1 MTYESLFALLE
12 SLGFRTS
19 PATPPEPQ
27 VFVHDPTDTVL
38 LFRSATS
45 ATVTPADL
53 LSTEVHLQ
61 ARGISDQ
68 PLEVLADAEVP
79 QD

>member
-1 MTYESLFALLE
+1 MTYEDLFALLE
-12 SLGFRTS
+12 ALGFRTS
-19 PATPPEPQ
+19 PVTPPEPH
-27 VFVHDPTDTVL
+27 VFIHDPTDTVL
-38 LFRSATS
+38 LFRSTPA

-68 PLEVLADAEVP
+68 SLEMLIGAELP